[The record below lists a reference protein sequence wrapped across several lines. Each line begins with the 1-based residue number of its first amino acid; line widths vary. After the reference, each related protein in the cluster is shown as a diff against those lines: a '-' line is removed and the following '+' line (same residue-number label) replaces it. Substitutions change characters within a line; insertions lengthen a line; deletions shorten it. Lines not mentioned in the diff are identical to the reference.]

1 MVNDPKEQ
9 FSGRAGYYSKYRPNY
24 PASILQYLERELGL
38 LRNAVVADIGSG
50 TGIFAE
56 LLLRNGNRVFGVEPN
71 DDMRTI
77 AESTLSSYEN
87 FTSIKGS
94 AEHTT
99 LPAAS
104 VDYVTAAQSFHWFD
118 HTLAREELKRILREA
133 GWVVLVW
140 NTRRTSTPFLSAYDE
155 MIKGTSFETRGIR
168 HEDLTEEMLS
178 RFLGKYRTV
187 KLFNFQDC
195 DEASLKGRVL
205 SASYA
210 PLPSDATYGKMV
222 ETLSELFKRYQVD
235 GRVRFEYDTELYA
248 GQLR

>member
-1 MVNDPKEQ
+1 MVSDPRER
-9 FSGRAGYYSKYRPNY
+9 FSGRAEYYSKYRPNY
-24 PASILQYLERELGL
+24 PVSILQYLERELGL
-38 LRNAVVADIGSG
+38 SRNAVVADIGSG

-118 HTLAREELKRILREA
+118 HTLAR
-133 GWVVLVW
+133 
-140 NTRRTSTPFLSAYDE
+140 
-155 MIKGTSFETRGIR
+155 
-168 HEDLTEEMLS
+168 
-178 RFLGKYRTV
+178 
-187 KLFNFQDC
+187 
-195 DEASLKGRVL
+195 
-205 SASYA
+205 
-210 PLPSDATYGKMV
+210 
-222 ETLSELFKRYQVD
+222 
-235 GRVRFEYDTELYA
+235 
-248 GQLR
+248 